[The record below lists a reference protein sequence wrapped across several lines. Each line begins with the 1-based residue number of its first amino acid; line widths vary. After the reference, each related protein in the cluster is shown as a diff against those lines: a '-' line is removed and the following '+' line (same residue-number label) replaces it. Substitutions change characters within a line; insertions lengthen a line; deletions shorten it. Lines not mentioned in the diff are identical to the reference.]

1 MSSATLIKM
10 PQRFDYKA
18 SAAFNASLAAA
29 INDLDGADKKVVI
42 DCAQMEYIDSA
53 GIGILI
59 MAHKK
64 SQNANARLSMINITS
79 AAKEIII
86 FANLQKLIDIH

>member
-10 PQRFDYKA
+10 PQKFDYKA

-29 INDLDGADKKVVI
+29 INDLDGADKKVVM

-53 GIGILI
+53 GVGILV

-64 SQNANARLSMINITS
+64 SQNANARLSMINVKSI
-79 AAKEIII
+79 AKEIL
-86 FANLQKLIDIH
+86 FLANLQKLIDIH